1 MAIKVEALDN
11 NKTRLII
18 SDPFDSQS
26 YLDFKNAYSPLIDN
40 KAVQTIEV
48 DISMVEYLDSGALG
62 MLVLLN
68 DTAKNAKKS
77 ITLVSVPG
85 RVTDILKMA
94 HADKLFSIYLP
105 SGMKLDMQR
114 K

>member
-1 MAIKVEALDN
+1 MAITIETLG
-11 NKTRLII
+11 NKARLTI
-18 SDPFDSQS
+18 SDPFDSHS
-26 YLDFKNAYSPLIDN
+26 YKDFKNAYSPLISN
-40 KAVQTIEV
+40 NAVQEIEV
-48 DISMVEYLDSGALG
+48 DISMVNYLDSGALG

-68 DTAKNAKKS
+68 ETAKNAKKT

-94 HADKLFSIYLP
+94 HADKLFSINLP

-114 K
+114 N